1 VVSYNLE
8 DSELVVMQNNEQNIA
23 PEHRSGYSAG
33 EVDRRDLV
41 QKLGK
46 FALYAAPFT
55 VLAHTHRAEA
65 ASGGG
70 PRKTPFPHP

>member
-1 VVSYNLE
+1 
-8 DSELVVMQNNEQNIA
+8 MQNNEENIT
-23 PEHRSGYSAG
+23 PEQLPAHSGG
-33 EVDRRDLV
+33 DVDRRDLV

>member
-1 VVSYNLE
+1 MNHNKQKV
-8 DSELVVMQNNEQNIA
+8 DSEQI
-23 PEHRSGYSAG
+23 PSSAT
-33 EVDRRDLV
+33 EDVDRRDLV

-55 VLAHTHRAEA
+55 VLANTHRAEA

-70 PRKTPFPHP
+70 PRKNPFPRP

>member
-1 VVSYNLE
+1 MENSQE
-8 DSELVVMQNNEQNIA
+8 KTSSQQQSIPAAEAIE
-23 PEHRSGYSAG
+23 
-33 EVDRRDLV
+33 RRDLV

-55 VLAHTHRAEA
+55 VLAHTNRAEA
-65 ASGGG
+65 ASSGG

>member
-1 VVSYNLE
+1 
-8 DSELVVMQNNEQNIA
+8 MQNNEQKIESEQV
-23 PEHRSGYSAG
+23 PSSAATE

-55 VLAHTHRAEA
+55 VLANTHRAEA

-70 PRKTPFPHP
+70 PRKTPYPHP